1 MCFFDVMFI
10 WHLTQKSSVVVAPIQ
25 LFSFQIS
32 IFSFLSATPVIE
44 ALIEINFK
52 KLNGK

>member
-1 MCFFDVMFI
+1 MCFLDVMFI
-10 WHLTQKSSVVVAPIQ
+10 WHLTLKSSVLIAPIQ
-25 LFSFQIS
+25 LFSFR
-32 IFSFLSATPVIE
+32 SATPVIE